1 MRRNK
6 YSYYLKVFVSI
17 GIFTAIILIC
27 FQLNFERHLYAIPKE
42 VTAVHN
48 PGPSHFEAETQ
59 FSHPLLNKPDSLFSK
74 GEYDRA
80 GYFYNKA
87 AALFLK
93 DKNWKSYI
101 WAINHEAYSCIKN
114 NDFTASHKL
123 LLKALK
129 CGRKNLGKEHAYVGE
144 TYYILGEYYY
154 AIKEPQRSLQALD
167 TAVHISKLSFGLKSK
182 HVAYTYEL
190 MGRVQLRLLNNY
202 TIANAYLDT
211 AFMLIE
217 KLSENDTSYLYNY
230 YYDVAAAN
238 YYKEDYDKGMMYSY
252 ECLNIAQSL
261 HNFPYIE
268 KAHAL
273 LAVFYYAKF
282 DVSSTI
288 YHLEHAITLNKNS
301 NRKRDLVNYYNNLGN
316 AFIEK
321 KQFEEA
327 KKNFKNALK
336 IVLENNK
343 PDSSEI
349 SNSYASI
356 GDIYQQ
362 LNIIDSSLFNYKQC
376 LKIRLTHFGKKH
388 YKTSLAYQD
397 IGSLFQQFHQT
408 DSALTYFQLA
418 ITAGIS
424 NSEEKDITVN
434 IHAATI
440 GNSYYLYETFAQ
452 KALALQEKYL
462 QSGKIQYLHQAF
474 ANYQLADTLMFGYIH
489 TLDLEESKLQLYK
502 KCKSVYEKALECVY
516 LLTKVEKNDSL
527 YQYAFNYIER
537 SKSQLLLQALLKAE
551 SFHATGVPDS
561 LIYEEKKLQLQ
572 WNTHQ
577 QKLEQLASDF
587 KTKQISEEA
596 IRSQLFLVEKD
607 QEKLKK
613 TLNKNYPSYV
623 EFKYINET
631 VSLKDVQAYCD
642 SNNTNMIQYFRG
654 DSAIYVISF
663 ALTKTAFIKVPRTR
677 EFDQVLTAFTESFS
691 TVSTPGLKS
700 NYLHDQKNEFT
711 QYIKCAHYLYN
722 SLLKPVISELYTKG
736 LSESSPKLV
745 IIPDGPLAYLPFNA
759 LISKLPSSDE
769 INYRDLHYLIND
781 FKISTA
787 FSVNLLLRN
796 KNQKTYTI
804 KPLVL
809 GFGYSDAT
817 VYSNTNNKNETTQ
830 EIPGSGRELQYI
842 KDITGGKFFT
852 GANATKKNFITYAPD
867 YFILHLAVHG
877 KASEESQYG
886 SRLIFKTTKKDSLDC
901 HLYSYEL
908 YSLKLQARLVVLS
921 ACQTGRGKD
930 LTGEGIYS
938 IARGFAYAGC
948 PSTVMSLWKV
958 DDIATAD
965 LMKTFYQGLS
975 VGLPIDESLQKAQ
988 IHFLQTADELSS
1000 HPRYWAAF
1008 LPSGDMTPVYPNAH
1022 LSNTEIGIITLFSV
1036 SLLLL
1041 FIIYKRPLFLHVH
1054 KKSKAS

>member
-1 MRRNK
+1 
-6 YSYYLKVFVSI
+6 
-17 GIFTAIILIC
+17 
-27 FQLNFERHLYAIPKE
+27 
-42 VTAVHN
+42 
-48 PGPSHFEAETQ
+48 
-59 FSHPLLNKPDSLFSK
+59 
-74 GEYDRA
+74 
-80 GYFYNKA
+80 
-87 AALFLK
+87 
-93 DKNWKSYI
+93 
-101 WAINHEAYSCIKN
+101 
-114 NDFTASHKL
+114 
-123 LLKALK
+123 
-129 CGRKNLGKEHAYVGE
+129 
-144 TYYILGEYYY
+144 
-154 AIKEPQRSLQALD
+154 
-167 TAVHISKLSFGLKSK
+167 
-182 HVAYTYEL
+182 
-190 MGRVQLRLLNNY
+190 
-202 TIANAYLDT
+202 
-211 AFMLIE
+211 
-217 KLSENDTSYLYNY
+217 
-230 YYDVAAAN
+230 
-238 YYKEDYDKGMMYSY
+238 
-252 ECLNIAQSL
+252 
-261 HNFPYIE
+261 
-268 KAHAL
+268 
-273 LAVFYYAKF
+273 
-282 DVSSTI
+282 
-288 YHLEHAITLNKNS
+288 
-301 NRKRDLVNYYNNLGN
+301 
-316 AFIEK
+316 
-321 KQFEEA
+321 
-327 KKNFKNALK
+327 
-336 IVLENNK
+336 
-343 PDSSEI
+343 
-349 SNSYASI
+349 
-356 GDIYQQ
+356 
-362 LNIIDSSLFNYKQC
+362 
-376 LKIRLTHFGKKH
+376 
-388 YKTSLAYQD
+388 
-397 IGSLFQQFHQT
+397 
-408 DSALTYFQLA
+408 
-418 ITAGIS
+418 
-424 NSEEKDITVN
+424 
-434 IHAATI
+434 
-440 GNSYYLYETFAQ
+440 
-452 KALALQEKYL
+452 
-462 QSGKIQYLHQAF
+462 
-474 ANYQLADTLMFGYIH
+474 
-489 TLDLEESKLQLYK
+489 
-502 KCKSVYEKALECVY
+502 
-516 LLTKVEKNDSL
+516 
-527 YQYAFNYIER
+527 
-537 SKSQLLLQALLKAE
+537 
-551 SFHATGVPDS
+551 
-561 LIYEEKKLQLQ
+561 
-572 WNTHQ
+572 
-577 QKLEQLASDF
+577 
-587 KTKQISEEA
+587 
-596 IRSQLFLVEKD
+596 
-607 QEKLKK
+607 
-613 TLNKNYPSYV
+613 
-623 EFKYINET
+623 
-631 VSLKDVQAYCD
+631 
-642 SNNTNMIQYFRG
+642 MIQYFRG